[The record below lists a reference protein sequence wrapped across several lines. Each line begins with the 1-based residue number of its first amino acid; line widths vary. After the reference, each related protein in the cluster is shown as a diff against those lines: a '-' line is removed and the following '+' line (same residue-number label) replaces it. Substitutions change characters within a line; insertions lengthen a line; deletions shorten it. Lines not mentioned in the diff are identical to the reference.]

1 MGDWDGDGVDTPGL
15 YRRDSWY
22 LRNSN
27 TTGIANISFIFGD
40 PGDQAVIGDW
50 DGTGTQ
56 TPGIVRN
63 RRFYLRNSNSSGVA
77 DQVF

>member
-1 MGDWDGDGVDTPGL
+1 VAD
-15 YRRDSWY
+15 
-22 LRNSN
+22 
-27 TTGIANISFIFGD
+27 ISFIFGD

-77 DQVF
+77 DQVI